1 MLQIVKIDKTEEFP
15 KLIPEKLFI
24 DFLYN
29 HLGKYKDTKQ
39 DITKAINYAFSE
51 ENGKGGFIIIA
62 MQEGKTIGGAVVNKT
77 GMSGYIPNY
86 FLVYIVSHNG
96 YRRRGVGKKI
106 LQRVLDECNYD
117 VALHVEPDNPA
128 RELYKK
134 MGFNSKYI
142 EMRCKKKKPLFPPK
156 INMR

>member
-1 MLQIVKIDKTEEFP
+1 MLYILKMRKIEEFP
-15 KLIPEKLFI
+15 KLIPKEHFI

-29 HLGKYKDTKQ
+29 HLGKYKDPKK
-39 DITKAINYAFSE
+39 DISKAIDYAISDQS
-51 ENGKGGFIIIA
+51 GMGGFLIIA
-62 MQEGKTIGGAVVNKT
+62 IQDGKIIGGAIVNKT

-86 FLVYIVSHNG
+86 ILVYIVSHKE
-96 YRRRGVGKKI
+96 YRRQGVGKKI

-142 EMRCKKKKPLFPPK
+142 EMRCKKKKPLFPP
-156 INMR
+156 MSRAL